1 MCEERVPNVDDESI
15 RSPTRVRDKNYEII
29 LFGATAQ
36 KQYATVFSEEQ
47 AVSRPVQSFGIAG
60 SAAKS

>member
-1 MCEERVPNVDDESI
+1 MWMTNPYGPPPAFETKIMRLSCS
-15 RSPTRVRDKNYEII
+15 
-29 LFGATAQ
+29 GATAQ